1 MEPEKDDLE
10 DDFPFQLG
18 DLLVPMLIF
27 HGVVYVPRTPLQ
39 QATRDHPRSG
49 FSLCFSWLI

>member
-39 QATRDHPRSG
+39 QATRDQ
-49 FSLCFSWLI
+49 LCFSWLI